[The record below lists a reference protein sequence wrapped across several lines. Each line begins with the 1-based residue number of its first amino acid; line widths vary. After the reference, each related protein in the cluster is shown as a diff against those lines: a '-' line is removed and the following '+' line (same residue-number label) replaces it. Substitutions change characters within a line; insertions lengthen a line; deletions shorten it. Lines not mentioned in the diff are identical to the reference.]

1 MAKTEARK
9 NGFFDL
15 TKAFGDFRMP
25 GFDIEALVASQ
36 RKNLEALTQAS
47 QLALEGAQAVAQR
60 HVEIVRQVVDEV
72 PAVMREW
79 TAPCDPEDRVAKNV
93 DVAKQAFETCVANAR
108 ELAEITTKAGTDV
121 VSVLTRRF
129 SESFD
134 DLCLYAKKH
143 LAVQ

>member
-15 TKAFGDFRMP
+15 TKAFGDFRLP
-25 GFDIEALVASQ
+25 GLDIETLVTTQ

-72 PAVMREW
+72 PAVLREW
-79 TAPCDPEDRVAKNV
+79 TEPCDPEHRLAKNV
-93 DVAKQAFETCVANAR
+93 DVAKQAFETCVANTR

-121 VSVLTRRF
+121 VSVLTRRL

-134 DLCLYAKKH
+134 DLRLYAKK
-143 LAVQ
+143 QFTMQ

>member
-9 NGFFDL
+9 NAFFDL
-15 TKAFGDFRMP
+15 TKVFGDFRMP
-25 GFDIEALVASQ
+25 GFDIEALVTSQ

-60 HVEIVRQVVDEV
+60 HAEIVSQVVDQV
-72 PAVMREW
+72 PSVLREW
-79 TAPCDPEDRVAKNV
+79 TAPCGPEDRLTKNV

-134 DLCLYAKKH
+134 DLRLYAKKH
-143 LAVQ
+143 LAAQ